1 MSSVG
6 DICAIHIGAPF
17 ESRYFC
23 GGGHLLVRGDSIGL
37 GSIRRDKDL
46 KFWPEDRYADYE
58 RFALQEGDL
67 VLAMDAT
74 VTRAGEVR
82 WAEIGQEDLP
92 ALLVQ
97 RVARIS
103 ARDEHQL
110 LTGWIRAT
118 LARTATAAY
127 LSNRSTATVIQHIS
141 GETVRNIPIP
151 LPPLAEQ
158 RRIVAALEQ
167 AERAV
172 EAAARH
178 AADAETLLRST
189 IEDGVTARDLPAR
202 WEIAALGEAAAV
214 PSIKPKPF
222 TGNRPYFATGAVDRE
237 RIGHPVE
244 VSFERRPGRADCEP
258 EINDF
263 GFARMKGARK
273 FIRTDDDIVTS
284 LFSTGFSFWR
294 AGDKADPAYLH
305 YVTRSE
311 AFQQAKDSASSEG
324 ILGGATDRQIA
335 KISIPLPPL
344 DEQQA
349 IVARIE
355 KVESAVR
362 AAEAHLERLRALR
375 SSLLENLVS
384 GRVRLPEIETAG
396 SKVAA

>member
-1 MSSVG
+1 VADVSS
-6 DICAIHIGAPF
+6 
-17 ESRYFC
+17 
-23 GGGHLLVRGDSIGL
+23 GGTPKTNEPSYWG
-37 GSIRRDKDL
+37 GSIIWLTPSEVVANQGRRITGS
-46 KFWPEDRYADYE
+46 E
-58 RFALQEGDL
+58 RTLSQKGLRESGARL
-67 VLAMDAT
+67 VPTDAVLVTSRAT
-74 VTRAGEVR
+74 VGAVAIAGTELAVNQGFAALVAGEQIDPKYLYYWAVFTKPELERQATGSTFPEISRGKVR
-82 WAEIGQEDLP
+82 
-92 ALLVQ
+92 ALS
-97 RVARIS
+97 IS
-103 ARDEHQL
+103 
-110 LTGWIRAT
+110 
-118 LARTATAAY
+118 Y
-127 LSNRSTATVIQHIS
+127 P
-141 GETVRNIPIP
+141 PI
-151 LPPLAEQ
+151 AEQ
-158 RRIVAALEQ
+158 LRIAAVLEQ
-167 AERAV
+167 ADRAV
-172 EAAARH
+172 EAAVRH
-178 AADAETLLRST
+178 VADAQALLRST

-294 AGDKADPAYLH
+294 AGDKAGPAYLH

-335 KISIPLPPL
+335 KISILLPPL